1 MKMLNYMRQFVP
13 LALLA
18 SWWSVSVQAQSAT
31 PVALKDAIQYALQHK
46 SDAQKAKLD
55 IENANY
61 EIQEVRSQA
70 LPNISANGNLTYNA
84 IIQQSALPGDI
95 VGQPGTVVLVP
106 FGQEW
111 LSVAGVSLSQ
121 NIFDMAVFTGLKAA
135 RSTRQFYQINAS
147 LTEEQVIERVANAY
161 YQVLVAQERLA
172 VSDSLYAST
181 SKMRDVLKGQ
191 FDNGLARKID
201 LDRMVVNLYNL
212 DTQRQQN
219 RNNVALQETALKF
232 YMGMPVETPIT
243 LVRSSIEIQPL
254 ALEEQPNSTGRYE
267 YQLLTTQE
275 QLLKYQKKSKQAAY
289 YPSLSLNA
297 NYNYQG
303 TGAELPWFSK
313 PADGTY
319 WTDYASIGLNL
330 KVPIFTGLGNRA
342 RVGKADIELR
352 KHQQDMADRKLML
365 DKEYYDA
372 VTSIKNNLKTLESQ
386 RENVRL
392 GQEVLENTKNNYYNG
407 LATLTDM
414 LDSEKALTEAQNNY
428 NTALLNYKLA
438 EVQLIKSK
446 GQLKTLA
453 Q

>member
-1 MKMLNYMRQFVP
+1 MKKTTLILLLTF
-13 LALLA
+13 ATLA
-18 SWWSVSVQAQSAT
+18 SAQQK
-31 PVALKDAIQYALQHK
+31 PLALKDAIQFALQNK

-55 IENANY
+55 IENADY
-61 EIQEVRSQA
+61 QIQEVRSEA

-95 VGQPGTVVLVP
+95 VGQPGTVVLIP

-111 LSVAGVSLSQ
+111 LSTAGVSLTQ
-121 NIFDMAVFTGLKAA
+121 NIFNMSVFTGLRAA
-135 RSTRQFYQINAS
+135 KSTRQFYQINAS
-147 LTEEQVIERVANAY
+147 LTDEQVIERVANAY
-161 YQVLVAQERLA
+161 YQVLVAQEKLA
-172 VSDSLYAST
+172 VSDSIYKST
-181 SKMRDVLKGQ
+181 AKMRDVLKGQ
-191 FDNGLARKID
+191 FDNGLAKKID
-201 LDRMVVNLYNL
+201 LDRTVVNLYNL
-212 DTQRQQN
+212 DSQRQQN
-219 RNNVALQETALKF
+219 QNNVALQETALKF
-232 YMGMPVETPIT
+232 YMGMPVETPLT
-243 LVRSSIEIQPL
+243 LVKDNIDIKPV
-254 ALEEQPNSTGRYE
+254 ALEEQPNSTNRYE
-267 YQLLTTQE
+267 YQLMTTEE
-275 QLLKYQKKSKQAAY
+275 QLLKYQKKSMQAAY
-289 YPSLSLNA
+289 YPTLALNA

-319 WTDYASIGLNL
+319 WTDYAAIGLNL
-330 KVPIFTGLGNRA
+330 KVPIFSGLGNRA
-342 RVGKADIELR
+342 RVGKADIQLR
-352 KHQQDMADRKLML
+352 KHQQDMIDSKLSL

-386 RENVRL
+386 RENVSL
-392 GQEVLENTKNNYYNG
+392 AKEVLQNTQNNYYNG
-407 LATLTDM
+407 LATLTDR